1 MSVRM
6 SERDGY
12 TVMVSELDE
21 PAARR
26 LLTRSAYGRVSF
38 DDGTGPVILP
48 VNHAVWQGDVVIRT
62 DRGSVLDRL
71 TDDRPVAFEV
81 DHIDQVRQ
89 AGWSVLVRGHMVG
102 IDHPVELDMVAE
114 LDLHPWAAGEHD
126 RWLRLVTEQVTARM
140 VERHRLH
147 RPDLPSLSPD

>member
-62 DRGSVLDRL
+62 DRGSVLDGL

-89 AGWSVLVRGHMVG
+89 AGWSVLVRGHMVA
-102 IDHPVELDMVAE
+102 IDDPVELDMVAE
-114 LDLHPWAAGEHD
+114 LDLHPWAAGDHD